1 MELRWKLPK
10 TSCWRDSFVRVTGPP
25 IMTYSKS
32 DVPTFWCLYYMGLEI
47 GRDDKIPDWAAR
59 KLMDRSQKWGKGEQ
73 KVLIGALYRGADSH
87 VSYKGGG
94 NEMAQVHVANCGIV
108 TASEKYTIAHSNHV
122 GLQYFALKWTNLPVE
137 NGDDEDTSSDVNYRG
152 KRRRRSEPK
161 EEPPDTAV
169 NSESA
174 KP

>member
-1 MELRWKLPK
+1 MCPL
-10 TSCWRDSFVRVTGPP
+10 FGA
-25 IMTYSKS
+25 
-32 DVPTFWCLYYMGLEI
+32 YYMGLEI

-59 KLMDRSQKWGKGEQ
+59 KLMDRFQKRGKGQQ

-94 NEMAQVHVANCGIV
+94 NEMAQVQVANCGIV

-137 NGDDEDTSSDVNYRG
+137 HGDDEDTSSDVNYRG
-152 KRRRRSEPK
+152 KRRRRSETK
-161 EEPPDTAV
+161 EGPPDTAV
-169 NSESA
+169 NSEPA
-174 KP
+174 KPQGDLGILPTVVRPETG

>member
-1 MELRWKLPK
+1 MEVAI
-10 TSCWRDSFVRVTGPP
+10 SDSFPAHAYAALDLLDRA
-25 IMTYSKS
+25 SK
-32 DVPTFWCLYYMGLEI
+32 
-47 GRDDKIPDWAAR
+47 
-59 KLMDRSQKWGKGEQ
+59 KGQ
-73 KVLIGALYRGADSH
+73 LPVLIEALYRGKCAHLSLQA
-87 VSYKGGG
+87 GG
-94 NEMAQVHVANCGIV
+94 NDLAQLKIPYVGIV

-137 NGDDEDTSSDVNYRG
+137 DGDDEDTSSDVNYRG

-161 EEPPDTAV
+161 EGPPDTAV

>member
-1 MELRWKLPK
+1 M
-10 TSCWRDSFVRVTGPP
+10 
-25 IMTYSKS
+25 
-32 DVPTFWCLYYMGLEI
+32 
-47 GRDDKIPDWAAR
+47 
-59 KLMDRSQKWGKGEQ
+59 
-73 KVLIGALYRGADSH
+73 LIGALYRGADSH

-94 NEMAQVHVANCGIV
+94 NGMAQVHVANCGIV

-137 NGDDEDTSSDVNYRG
+137 DGDDEDTSSDVNYRG

-161 EEPPDTAV
+161 EGPPDTAV